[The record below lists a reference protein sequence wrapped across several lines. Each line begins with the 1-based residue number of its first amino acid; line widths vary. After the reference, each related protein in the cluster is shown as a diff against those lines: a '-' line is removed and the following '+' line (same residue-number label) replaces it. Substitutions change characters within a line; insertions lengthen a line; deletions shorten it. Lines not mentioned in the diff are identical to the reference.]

1 MELAQRDLQLLLI
14 RKRIREKK
22 EGILKKFKEIRK
34 IQSENKEFE
43 KIKNDYQSYFENVS
57 LIKNQQKNALENLL
71 HHLDEITEI
80 ATISDEEILE
90 MKKDRKEITDKLNK
104 INNKLNEINK

>member
-14 RKRIREKK
+14 RKQIHEKK
-22 EGILKKFKEIRK
+22 ERILEKFRDIRK
-34 IQSENKEFE
+34 IQRENREFE
-43 KIKNDYQSYFENVS
+43 RIKNDYQGYFENVS

-104 INNKLNEINK
+104 INNK

>member
-1 MELAQRDLQLLLI
+1 MELARRDLQLLLI
-14 RKRIREKK
+14 RKKIREKK
-22 EGILKKFKEIRK
+22 ERILEKFKDIRK
-34 IQSENKEFE
+34 IQRENREFE
-43 KIKNDYQSYFENVS
+43 KIKNDYQSYFENVY

-71 HHLDEITEI
+71 YHLDEITEI

-90 MKKDRKEITDKLNK
+90 MKKDRKEINDKLNK